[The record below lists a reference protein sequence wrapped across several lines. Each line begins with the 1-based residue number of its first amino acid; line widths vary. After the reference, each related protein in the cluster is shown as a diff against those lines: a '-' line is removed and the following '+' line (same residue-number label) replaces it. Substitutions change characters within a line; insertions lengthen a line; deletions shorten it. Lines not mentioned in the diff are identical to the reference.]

1 MSKKKQISGI
11 LYGMVAGLAFSF
23 FAWGLDGFMLAKAN
37 AAYPWV
43 KFIPGLLI
51 CVAAGCFVG
60 WLTIRLHNSLL
71 GLVFWL
77 ALAWLYAQLIIW
89 LPLRIAPFIINIF
102 NGALGDY
109 LQYPIHKGL
118 SQNLW
123 FGFAIIA
130 VIALICGLLENVLIE
145 QSLFSGGDFA
155 ILVPLVICFLSFSL
169 GGNSSDSLLN
179 RNFREPLQEVNN
191 ILQFASAHIDQEVA
205 PDVARQRRLGSVTA
219 IKQYLNRDYR
229 LILSNF
235 DESLGQI
242 DILVDFNGY
251 WAKCTSIYNQ
261 VTNCKLIFEPPWY
274 RQPLIVESNPHTY
287 SLVFKSE

>member
-1 MSKKKQISGI
+1 MSKKKQISGM
-11 LYGMVAGLAFSF
+11 LYGLVAGLAFAI
-23 FAWGLDGFMLAKAN
+23 FAWGLDGFMLARAN

-51 CVAAGCFVG
+51 CIGAGSLIG
-60 WLTIRLHNSLL
+60 WLTIRLQNSLL
-71 GLVFWL
+71 GIVFWL
-77 ALAWLYAQLIIW
+77 ALALLYAQLIIW
-89 LPLRIAPFIINIF
+89 LPLRIAPFFINIF
-102 NGALGDY
+102 NGALGGY
-109 LQYPIHKGL
+109 LQYPIYKGL

-145 QSLFSGGDFA
+145 QSLFSEGDFA
-155 ILVPLVICFLSFSL
+155 ILVPLVICFLCFSL

-191 ILQFASAHIDQEVA
+191 ILQFASAHIDQEVS
-205 PDVARQRRLGSVTA
+205 PDVARQRRLGSVTPL
-219 IKQYLNRDYR
+219 KQYLNREYT
-229 LILSNF
+229 LVLSNF

-261 VTNCKLIFEPPWY
+261 VTNCKLVFETPWY
-274 RQPLIVESNPHTY
+274 RQPLIVKSNPHTY
-287 SLVFKSE
+287 SLVFESE